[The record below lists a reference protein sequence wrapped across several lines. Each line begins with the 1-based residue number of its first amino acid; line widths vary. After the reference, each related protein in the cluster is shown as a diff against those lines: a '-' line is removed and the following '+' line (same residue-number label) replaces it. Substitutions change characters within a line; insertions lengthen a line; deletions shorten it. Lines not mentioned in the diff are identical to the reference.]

1 MPVLKVSEAIAM
13 LQENHQLDDLILVDW
28 LGKDEVPV
36 RVALGQGDSLTE
48 LEWSKCLE
56 QVEDYE
62 LFDENLLE
70 VLMTSAFQ
78 IYTGRDA
85 S

>member
-1 MPVLKVSEAIAM
+1 MSVLKVSEAIAM
-13 LQENHQLDDLILVDW
+13 LQENHELSDVILIDW
-28 LGKDEVPV
+28 LSKDEVPV
-36 RVALGQGDSLTE
+36 RVALGQGDLLTE

>member
-1 MPVLKVSEAIAM
+1 MPVFKVSEVIAM
-13 LQENHQLDDLILVDW
+13 LQENHEPSDVILIDW
-28 LGKDEVPV
+28 LSKDEVPV
-36 RVALGQGDSLTE
+36 RVALGQGDFLTE

-56 QVEDYE
+56 LVEDYE